1 MRRPPRFRAAVLA
14 FAAALLGVPP
24 SPAHAD
30 TFAASPT
37 IVQVV
42 AHADDTFL
50 FFNPDLRKVYTFPLV
65 TVFLTAGA
73 ATTQV
78 GPGQPFADT
87 CLYGESRDMG
97 ARAAAAEIAGV
108 RNPTWTRT
116 PLTFAGK
123 VVEED
128 TLDQAPQVKLV
139 FFKMHDAGDANYV
152 SGVNHQGILEQI
164 YNSGQIT
171 GWHEATMG
179 TLAAD
184 GGSDCEQQYA
194 NQTYTKSQ
202 LTASLTALYA
212 HYNATV
218 VYGMDPHRFDSDPG
232 NTDHLGAGGFTLDS
246 VAAYHGP
253 GNNGHV
259 LLRPYRDYN
268 ISNEGSDLDAGNAA
282 AKNGDFLSYLGPDR
296 GDIPGVYHGLY
307 DTSPDPNNSF
317 YTPFYTRQYSR
328 WPNGSVWSATDG
340 TGKLNAFAIL
350 DSQIQQ
356 WVETSPGG
364 AWTGPTPIP
373 GSAGLT
379 PRLSVT
385 VDPSGMLRVFTTRL
399 SDYSVMTDV
408 ETAPGVWGGWKSL
421 GTPNMS
427 NPTLVGDPAAFTEQN
442 GNVTVFVRNL
452 GTGVSAKTL
461 NPGSSWP
468 SAWADLKGFEVR
480 DDLTVG
486 LGGSGAGELFA
497 PSGQGILHWKQNAQR
512 RWAMDSAP
520 LTPAAIGKTQVS
532 FALNGD
538 GRPEIFYADPNNP
551 TVATQWTQL
560 NGAWTTSPG
569 LLGGSPPMLESV
581 GAATAGDGRITIAI
595 RNAGGG
601 VSIASQA
608 APNAGFAGSWPD
620 LGNVIV
626 GAPALAV
633 DSDGTL
639 VVLAFELDGALHV
652 NRQTAVGTDSPFGG
666 WQLAGA

>member
-1 MRRPPRFRAAVLA
+1 MRRHLRIRAAVLA
-14 FAAALLGVPP
+14 VATALFGVPP
-24 SPAHAD
+24 GPAHAD
-30 TFAASPT
+30 TFAATPNV
-37 IVQVV
+37 VQVV

-50 FFNPDLRKVYTFPLV
+50 FFNPDLRKVYDYPLV

-73 ATTQV
+73 ATTEV
-78 GPGQPFADT
+78 GPGKPFSST
-87 CLYGESRDMG
+87 CLYGESRDEG

-108 RNPTWTRT
+108 KNPTWTRT
-116 PLTFAGK
+116 PITFAGK

-128 TLDQAPQVKLV
+128 TLDQAPRVKLV
-139 FFKMHDAGDANYV
+139 FFKLHDAGDANYV
-152 SGVNHQGILEQI
+152 SGVNKQGILEQI
-164 YNSGQIT
+164 YNSGQVT

-184 GGSDCEQQYA
+184 GGSDCEQAYA

-246 VAAYHGP
+246 VANYHGP
-253 GNNGHV
+253 NNGGHV

-268 ISNEGSDLDAGNAA
+268 ISNEGSTLNSGDSAV
-282 AKNGDFLSYLGPDR
+282 KKGDFLSYLGPNR

-307 DTSPDPNNSF
+307 DTSPDPNNTF
-317 YTPFYTRQYSR
+317 YTPFYSRQYSR
-328 WPNGSVWSATDG
+328 WPNGNVWTAVAG
-340 TGKLNAFAIL
+340 TGKLTAFAIL
-350 DSQIQQ
+350 NSQIQT
-356 WVETSPGG
+356 WTESSPGG
-364 AWTGPTPIP
+364 AWTGPTPIA
-373 GSAGLT
+373 GSGGMT

-385 VDPSGMLRVFTTRL
+385 VDASGLLRVFTTRL

-408 ETAPGVWGGWKSL
+408 QTAPGVWGAWKSL
-421 GTPNMS
+421 GNPNS
-427 NPTLVGDPAAFTEQN
+427 DNPTLVGDPAAFTEQN

-452 GTGVSAKTL
+452 GTGVSGKTL
-461 NPGSSWP
+461 NPGGSWP
-468 SAWADLKGFEVR
+468 STWADLGGYQVR
-480 DDLTVG
+480 DDLSVG

-497 PSGQGILHWKQNAQR
+497 PSGQGILHWKQNAAK
-512 RWAMDSAP
+512 RWAMDSSP
-520 LTPAAIGKTQVS
+520 LTPAATGKTQVS
-532 FALNGD
+532 FALNAD

-551 TVATQWTQL
+551 AVATQWTQ
-560 NGAWTTSPG
+560 GDGTWTKNPG

-581 GAATAGDGRITIAI
+581 ATATAGDGRISIAI

-601 VSIASQA
+601 VSMASQSA
-608 APNAGFAGSWPD
+608 ANAGFSGSWPD

-633 DSDGTL
+633 DTDGRL
-639 VVLAFELDGALHV
+639 VVLAMELDGALHA
-652 NRQTAVGTDSPFGG
+652 NRQTAAGTGSPFGG
-666 WQLAGA
+666 WQLAGS